1 MNELLQRI
9 REIGFEVKPLP
20 PNIRV
25 RWTKNSEPLPKK
37 ELVFPLLTELK
48 KRKSEILQ
56 ELLSE
61 TKPQEVSQKTF
72 LQVKVIEAEA
82 FAKGW
87 LPEYLWRP
95 RFVNLKDRLHE
106 CGLVYIMEPGEVI
119 KAVTEQF
126 IEIANKRG
134 TILRFYK
141 PVKAVKHESNT

>member
-61 TKPQEVSQKTF
+61 TQPQGVSHNAF
-72 LQVKVIEAEA
+72 LQVKAIEAEA

-87 LPEYLWRP
+87 LSEHLYHP
-95 RFVNLKDRLHE
+95 RFVNFKDRLHE

-141 PVKAVKHESNT
+141 PPKKVKHETNA

>member
-1 MNELLQRI
+1 MNPLAELLALGYHLEVDGKNI
-9 REIGFEVKPLP
+9 RYFWKGQGDPPVEKSKPLLFF
-20 PNIRV
+20 IR
-25 RWTKNSEPLPKK
+25 KHK
-37 ELVFPLLTELK
+37 E
-48 KRKSEILQ
+48 EILQ

-61 TKPQEVSQKTF
+61 TKPREVSHNAF
-72 LQVKVIEAEA
+72 LQVKAIEAEA

-119 KAVTEQF
+119 KAVTERF
-126 IEIANKRG
+126 IETVNKRG

-141 PVKAVKHESNT
+141 PPKKVKHETNA